1 MNTPNTTPMFEVFS
15 TLFDYFRE
23 SEEVSHEAILAH
35 LIAAGHDPWEIG
47 CAANCLDALF
57 GKQMNETQLNAVS
70 PKAIRIFTP
79 EEQNILPP
87 AVRDFLHLVGRTGE
101 IQFAERERLIHAL
114 MNLPDDE
121 ITVENAKL
129 LMLIRLNNAVDSL
142 SLETGEKLLNVFD
155 DKTIVH

>member
-1 MNTPNTTPMFEVFS
+1 MFEVFS

-79 EEQNILPP
+79 EEQNILPQFIGDFP
-87 AVRDFLHLVGRTGE
+87 DKAVGACLHLRCS
-101 IQFAERERLIHAL
+101 AYPRLSF
-114 MNLPDDE
+114 
-121 ITVENAKL
+121 
-129 LMLIRLNNAVDSL
+129 RCS
-142 SLETGEKLLNVFD
+142 
-155 DKTIVH
+155 